1 MKIKTKLYK
10 IKEGIDFNLIHIQ
23 YFTLTNRKHLF
34 FDITLFKFG
43 FYIDIILKEND
54 ICIKCNFVKAQIE
67 EYNENK
73 I

>member
-23 YFTLTNRKHLF
+23 YFTLSNRKHLF

-43 FYIDIILKEND
+43 FYIDIIFN
-54 ICIKCNFVKAQIE
+54 
-67 EYNENK
+67 NK
-73 I
+73 THE